1 MFRIKGEMLNVWG
14 ELAGGRTRAFRR
26 KYSDEELR
34 LVFDSIDSDGN
45 GLLDEDELKAALRQV
60 NPTVDGPGADID
72 GMLDLADTDGDVQIS
87 FDEFKEILHRS
98 SGGEERRQEL
108 KGMYERS
115 GEEQETG
122 ELGAGS
128 GSPSWKQSVR
138 SVLADKSLAH
148 AAQAAQAKE
157 AGTRRE

>member
-1 MFRIKGEMLNVWG
+1 MRRRGG
-14 ELAGGRTRAFRR
+14 AGGQ
-26 KYSDEELR
+26 E
-34 LVFDSIDSDGN
+34 DG
-45 GLLDEDELKAALRQV
+45 
-60 NPTVDGPGADID
+60 
-72 GMLDLADTDGDVQIS
+72 
-87 FDEFKEILHRS
+87 S
-98 SGGEERRQEL
+98 SGGAANKRSGKQEENR
-108 KGMYERS
+108 MRS

-128 GSPSWKQSVR
+128 GSPSWKQSVK